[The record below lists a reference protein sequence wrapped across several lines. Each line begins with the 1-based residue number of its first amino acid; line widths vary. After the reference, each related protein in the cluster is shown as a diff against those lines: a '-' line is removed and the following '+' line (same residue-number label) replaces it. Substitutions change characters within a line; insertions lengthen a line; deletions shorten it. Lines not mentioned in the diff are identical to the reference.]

1 MESLCVQGEKR
12 NQHKALGT
20 VLLHRDTARWCA
32 SCENARVLLISTPV
46 KTHRQAET
54 NEIANK
60 INTLRFGTFYVVKNE
75 NKPMYLPDPN

>member
-1 MESLCVQGEKR
+1 MESPCVQGEKQ

-32 SCENARVLLISTPV
+32 SPENAWVLLISNPV

-54 NEIANK
+54 NEIVNK
-60 INTLRFGTFYVVKNE
+60 INSLRFGTFYVVKNE
-75 NKPMYLPDPN
+75 NKPMYLPDSN